1 MAPNRRESE
10 THQIRPP
17 ESLPTVLSSARED
30 RIHGH
35 RGAHRHV
42 QALEPPGSGQSY
54 RSYTGGTV
62 KKTGTQPRSREVRQ
76 AAKLPVA
83 AGGKHRVWRRH
94 GWRLL
99 VIWSLLWIAYSNSFQ
114 AGLVFDSSSVIG
126 QDPRIRQATPANI
139 ASILTGGYLYGS
151 SIAGL
156 YRPLTTLSYLL
167 NYAVFGNG
175 PHAPGYHWGNLALH
189 AVNVALVYALG
200 LMVLGETAPA
210 WALAAIWGLHPLLTE
225 SVTNIVGRADL
236 LAAFGVLAGLLCY
249 GRSASA
255 AGRRR
260 LAWLAGMAAA
270 QAIGLFSKESA
281 VVLPGVMLVYDLTW
295 FDRTTWRRLAPA
307 YGVLALPFAAFFY
320 LRAQAHLHM
329 AVPFT
334 DNPLADAGFWTARLT
349 AFKVI
354 CKFLW
359 LFLWPARLSADYS
372 YNAVPLFGWRAWTW
386 EDAKALIGLA
396 VCLGAALVVVILA
409 VRGRRTEKPMLF
421 FLGFFF
427 VAISPT
433 SNLIVFVGSIMAERF
448 LYLPSVGLAG
458 CVVAAIYALG
468 QTPLRPQTARA
479 ACAALWLVCLT
490 LAARTYVR
498 NQDWKD
504 ELSLWTSAV
513 TVSPGSAK
521 AHYNLANTLAILPGR
536 LPESIAEYRAAL
548 GIDPNHADVHYNL
561 ANALSAVP
569 GRLPEA
575 IGEYQAALRIEPD
588 RVELHN
594 NLADALARLPG
605 RLPEAIAEYQAAL
618 RIRPAS
624 AEVHH
629 NLANA
634 LLRLPGGLSEAID
647 EYHAALRID
656 PDHADAHLHL
666 ANALARLPG
675 RLPEAIAEYRAALRL
690 KPDSVGARIG
700 LANALS
706 AIPGELP
713 EAVAEYE
720 EAVRIRP
727 DDADAHY
734 DLGTALARI
743 PGRLPEAVTE
753 FEAALRSKPDFVE
766 AHVNLGTAL
775 AQTPG
780 RLTQA
785 ITEYE
790 TALRIRP
797 DPVVRQ
803 MLGRLRAG
811 QAAAPFR

>member
-1 MAPNRRESE
+1 
-10 THQIRPP
+10 
-17 ESLPTVLSSARED
+17 L
-30 RIHGH
+30 
-35 RGAHRHV
+35 
-42 QALEPPGSGQSY
+42 
-54 RSYTGGTV
+54 
-62 KKTGTQPRSREVRQ
+62 
-76 AAKLPVA
+76 
-83 AGGKHRVWRRH
+83 
-94 GWRLL
+94 
-99 VIWSLLWIAYSNSFQ
+99 IAYSNSFQ

-167 NYAVFGNG
+167 NYGVFGNG
-175 PHAPGYHWGNLALH
+175 PRPAGYHWGNLALH

-200 LMVLGETAPA
+200 VTVLGETAPA

-236 LAAFGVLAGLLCY
+236 LAAFGVLAGFLCY
-249 GRSASA
+249 VRSAA
-255 AGRRR
+255 ATGRRR
-260 LAWLAGMAAA
+260 LAWLAGIAAA

-281 VVLPGVMLVYDLTW
+281 VVLPGVMLVYGLIW

-307 YGVLALPFAAFFY
+307 YAALALPFAAFFY

-329 AVPFT
+329 VVPFT
-334 DNPLADAGFWTARLT
+334 DNPLVDADFWTARLT

-354 CKFLW
+354 GKFLW

-372 YNAVPLFGWRAWTW
+372 YNAVPLFGWQAWTW

-396 VCLGAALVVVILA
+396 VCLGAALGAVILA
-409 VRGRRTEKPMLF
+409 VRRRRAEKPMLF
-421 FLGFFF
+421 FLVFFF
-427 VAISPT
+427 VAILPT
-433 SNLIVFVGSIMAERF
+433 SNLVVFIGSIMAERF

-458 CVVAAIYALG
+458 CVAAAIYALG
-468 QTPLRPQTARA
+468 QTPLRGPQTARVA
-479 ACAALWLVCLT
+479 WAALWLVCLG
-490 LAARTYVR
+490 LAARTYAR

-513 TVSPGSAK
+513 TVTPGNAK
-521 AHYNLANTLAILPGR
+521 AHYNLANTLEILPGR
-536 LPESIAEYRAAL
+536 QPEAIAEYQAAL
-548 GIDPNHADVHYNL
+548 RIDPNHADVHYNL

-569 GRLPEA
+569 GGLPEA
-575 IGEYQAALRIEPD
+575 VTEYQAALRIEPD
-588 RVELHN
+588 RVESHN
-594 NLADALARLPG
+594 NLANALARMPG

-624 AEVHH
+624 VEVHH

-634 LLRLPGGLSEAID
+634 LLRLPGGQSEAID
-647 EYHAALRID
+647 EYHAALQID
-656 PDHADAHLHL
+656 PDLADAHLHL

-675 RLPEAIAEYRAALRL
+675 RLTEAIAEYRAALRL
-690 KPDSVGARIG
+690 KPDSEGARIG

-706 AIPGELP
+706 ATPGGLP

-720 EAVRIRP
+720 EAVRIQP

-743 PGRLPEAVTE
+743 PGRLPEAIAE
-753 FEAALRSKPDFVE
+753 FEAALRSEPDFVE

-775 AQTPG
+775 AHTPG
-780 RLTQA
+780 GLRQA

-790 TALRIRP
+790 AALRIRP

-803 MLGRLRAG
+803 MLDRLRAG
-811 QAAAPFR
+811 QGAGPLR

>member
-1 MAPNRRESE
+1 M
-10 THQIRPP
+10 
-17 ESLPTVLSSARED
+17 
-30 RIHGH
+30 
-35 RGAHRHV
+35 
-42 QALEPPGSGQSY
+42 
-54 RSYTGGTV
+54 
-62 KKTGTQPRSREVRQ
+62 KKSGTQRKSREIRQ
-76 AAKLPVA
+76 AAKPTAV
-83 AGGKHRVWRRH
+83 AGGERRAWRQH
-94 GWRLL
+94 GWRLP
-99 VIWSLLWIAYSNSFQ
+99 VIWSLLLIAYSNSFQ

-151 SIAGL
+151 AVAGL

-167 NYAVFGNG
+167 NYGGFGNG
-175 PHAPGYHWGNLALH
+175 PHPPGYHLGNLALH

-200 LMVLGETAPA
+200 FAVFGGTAPA

-249 GRSASA
+249 VRSASA

-281 VVLPGVMLVYDLTW
+281 VVLPGIMLAYELTR
-295 FDRTTWRRLAPA
+295 FDRAAWRRLAPA
-307 YGVLALPFAAFFY
+307 YGALALPFAAFFL

-329 AVPFT
+329 AVPFS

-354 CKFLW
+354 GKFLG
-359 LFLWPARLSADYS
+359 LFLWPLRLSADYS
-372 YNAVPLFGWRAWTW
+372 YNAVPLFGWQVGTW

-396 VCLGAALVVVILA
+396 VCLGAALAGAILA
-409 VRGRRTEKPMLF
+409 VRGRPAEKPMLF
-421 FLGFFF
+421 FLAFFF
-427 VAISPT
+427 VAILPT
-433 SNLIVFVGSIMAERF
+433 SNLIVFIGSIMAERF

-458 CVVAAIYALG
+458 CVVAAVYALG
-468 QTPLRPQTARA
+468 RLRQPQTARVA
-479 ACAALWLVCLT
+479 YAALGLVCLP
-490 LAARTYVR
+490 LAARTYIR
-498 NQDWKD
+498 NRDWAD

-521 AHYNLANTLAILPGR
+521 AHYNLANTLANLPR
-536 LPESIAEYRAAL
+536 RQPQAIAEYRTAL
-548 GIDPNHADVHYNL
+548 RIDPNHADVHYNL
-561 ANALSAVP
+561 ANALSAIP
-569 GRLPEA
+569 GGLPEA
-575 IGEYQAALRIEPD
+575 TAEYQAALRIEPD
-588 RVELHN
+588 RVEAHN
-594 NLADALARLPG
+594 NLANALARLPG
-605 RLPEAIAEYQAAL
+605 RLPEAIAEYRVAL

-656 PDHADAHLHL
+656 PDLGDAHFHL
-666 ANALARLPG
+666 GNALTRLPG
-675 RLPEAIAEYRAALRL
+675 RLPEAIAEYRAALHL
-690 KPDSVGARIG
+690 ESDSEGARIA

-706 AIPGELP
+706 AIPGGLP

-720 EAVRIRP
+720 EAVRIQP

-734 DLGTALARI
+734 DLGTALARTA
-743 PGRLPEAVTE
+743 GRLPEAIAE
-753 FEAALRSKPDFVE
+753 FEAALRNKPDFVE

-780 RLTQA
+780 RLAQA

-803 MLGRLRAG
+803 MLERLRAG
-811 QAAAPFR
+811 RAAAPFR